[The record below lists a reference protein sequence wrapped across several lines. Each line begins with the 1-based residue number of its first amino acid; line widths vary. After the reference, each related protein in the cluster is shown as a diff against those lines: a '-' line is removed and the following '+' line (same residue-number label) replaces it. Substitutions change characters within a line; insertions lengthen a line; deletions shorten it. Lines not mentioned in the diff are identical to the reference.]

1 MTLRS
6 TIGHSVSSFFLRENG
21 DFMFILQPIY
31 RDISWLAANRYSAS
45 RVDIAAL
52 TVALFII
59 ATTCYHRTLVPT
71 GVLMHFLCVDSC
83 HVKIFVR
90 TFSSLWGFLM
100 WRTPT
105 INIFCVW
112 YLFATGKI
120 YVLFLRDSSAMFEV
134 CVCVSQ
140 QGMRNFV
147 VRRRRI
153 LLAMFGNGI
162 WNFCI

>member
-1 MTLRS
+1 
-6 TIGHSVSSFFLRENG
+6 
-21 DFMFILQPIY
+21 
-31 RDISWLAANRYSAS
+31 
-45 RVDIAAL
+45 
-52 TVALFII
+52 
-59 ATTCYHRTLVPT
+59 
-71 GVLMHFLCVDSC
+71 
-83 HVKIFVR
+83 
-90 TFSSLWGFLM
+90 M
-100 WRTPT
+100 WQTPT

-120 YVLFLRDSSAMFEV
+120 YVLFLRDSSAMFGV

-162 WNFCI
+162 WNFSR